1 MPVDSVL
8 FISGYLLSSY
18 HTFSFHFRF
27 RFRFPFHS
35 LFVPFRFPFRS
46 PFVSPPVSPF
56 VYNLPEF
63 RDEKDIELLSSDSNK
78 DRIIHYL
85 DPLFGRIPSPSIYLS
100 TSGHQHTPTH
110 NNTHHTPIRLTSTPR
125 PSGTWSFELNT
136 FRYRHKEWIRIRL
149 CATRP
154 YTS

>member
-1 MPVDSVL
+1 LIPCYLFRVICCPAIIPFRSTFVSAFVSL
-8 FISGYLLSSY
+8 FIP
-18 HTFSFHFRF
+18 FSI
-27 RFRFPFHS
+27 
-35 LFVPFRFPFRS
+35 PFRFPFRS

-56 VYNLPEF
+56 VYNLPQF

-78 DRIIHYL
+78 DRIIHHL

-100 TSGHQHTPTH
+100 TSGHQHTLTH

-136 FRYRHKEWIRIRL
+136 SRYRHKEWIRIRL